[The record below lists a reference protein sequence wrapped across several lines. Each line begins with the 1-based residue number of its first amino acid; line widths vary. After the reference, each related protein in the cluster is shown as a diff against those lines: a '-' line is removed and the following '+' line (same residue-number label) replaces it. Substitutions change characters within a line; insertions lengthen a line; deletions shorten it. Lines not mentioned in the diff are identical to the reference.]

1 MCTRVPGIARALLG
15 DVYSICLL
23 QFIPNANKR
32 HWSQWSWDHDKAD
45 DVRSDASNPSYSI
58 VSWVCKRLPLL
69 DPDAWFRL
77 GLRSKIL
84 FRFPVLNEH
93 QLYHSFVWATHLS
106 IRKSSFLQRTNYI
119 TFTYCWAKSKITL
132 PKLYS
137 RIQRAYILWIN
148 VVHYPQFCV
157 VCYTKLVKNTA

>member
-1 MCTRVPGIARALLG
+1 MCTRVPGIAQALPG
-15 DVYSICLL
+15 VVYSICLL

-32 HWSQWSWDHDKAD
+32 DWSQWSWDHDKAD

-93 QLYHSFVWATHLS
+93 QLYHNFVWATHLS
-106 IRKSSFLQRTNYI
+106 IRKSSFLQRTNY
-119 TFTYCWAKSKITL
+119 KLLSKIKNNS
-132 PKLYS
+132 PKTVFKNPASVYIMDKRCSLSSFLCSMLHKTGEKYS
-137 RIQRAYILWIN
+137 LG
-148 VVHYPQFCV
+148 
-157 VCYTKLVKNTA
+157 